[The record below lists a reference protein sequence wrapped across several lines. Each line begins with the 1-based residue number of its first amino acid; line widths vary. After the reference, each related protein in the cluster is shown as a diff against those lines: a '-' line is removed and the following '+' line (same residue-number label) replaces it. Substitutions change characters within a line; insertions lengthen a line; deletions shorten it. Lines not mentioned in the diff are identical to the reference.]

1 MSVISSRSHE
11 FVSSGVEPSGGILD
25 ESANLAARPFLLME
39 GGPLFTLQKRVGLIK
54 DGSPYLK
61 RRALVAALV
70 TWLPLLILAGMQG
83 LAFGH
88 NVPVPFLRD
97 FSTYSRFLLA
107 VPLLLLAENVL
118 GPRIAGAAA
127 HFVTSGV
134 IKEKDFQRFD
144 ALVDRGLRLR
154 DSVVAEIVILALA
167 YTLSWVSFR
176 SMPNHVST
184 WYRNIAETG
193 GTLTW
198 AGYWLVG
205 FCMPLYQFLVLR
217 WLWRLFLWFQFLS
230 RVCKLDLQLFP
241 THPDEAAGLGF
252 VGEAQRFF
260 GMILFAFSLGSTGV
274 LAREIVYDHIPL
286 ATFAPTIASYV
297 VIALLIVIGPL
308 MVFSGVLLKTKRV
321 GLHQYGA
328 LATAYT
334 GSFHQKWIEHKTP
347 EQEPLLGSA
356 DIQSLSDLGNSY
368 GYVEKMKP
376 LPVDPRTLLHL
387 VLASLL
393 PLTPLLLT
401 VMPLKDILKL
411 LLKAFA

>member
-1 MSVISSRSHE
+1 
-11 FVSSGVEPSGGILD
+11 VSSGVESPGGTLD
-25 ESANLAARPFLLME
+25 EDAKLAARPFLLME

-54 DGSPYLK
+54 EGFPYLK
-61 RRALVAALV
+61 RRALVAALI
-70 TWLPLLILAGMQG
+70 TWVPLLILAGLQG

-88 NVPVPFLRD
+88 KVPVPFLRD
-97 FSTYSRFLLA
+97 FSGYSRFLLA

-118 GPRIAGAAA
+118 GPRIAEAAA

-134 IKEKDFQRFD
+134 IKKKDFQRFD
-144 ALVDRGLRLR
+144 KLVELGLRSR
-154 DSVVAEIVILALA
+154 DSVIAEIVLIGLA
-167 YTLSWVSFR
+167 YALSWVAFR
-176 SMPNHVST
+176 AIPNHVST
-184 WYRNIAETG
+184 WYRSGAETD

-198 AGYWLVG
+198 AGYWLVA
-205 FCMPLYQFLVLR
+205 FCVPLYQFLVLR

-230 RVCKLDLQLFP
+230 RVCKLDLQLYP

-274 LAREIVYDHIPL
+274 LAREIVYNHIPL
-286 ATFAPTIASYV
+286 VAFAPSIAAYV

-308 MVFSGVLLKTKRV
+308 MVFTGVLLKTKRV

-328 LATAYT
+328 LATNYT

-356 DIQSLSDLGNSY
+356 DIQSLADLGNSY

-376 LPVDPRTLLHL
+376 LPVDPRTLLYL

-393 PLTPLLLT
+393 PLTPLLPT

-411 LLKAFA
+411 VLKAFA

>member
-1 MSVISSRSHE
+1 VNSQE
-11 FVSSGVEPSGGILD
+11 ETLD
-25 ESANLAARPFLLME
+25 EDAKLAAQPFLLME
-39 GGPLFTLQKRVGLIK
+39 GGPLFALQKRVGLIK
-54 DGSPYLK
+54 EGAPYLK
-61 RRALVAALV
+61 RRAVFAALI
-70 TWLPLLILAGMQG
+70 TWVPLLILAGMQG
-83 LAFGH
+83 FAFGH
-88 NVPVPFLRD
+88 NVPVPFLSD
-97 FSTYSRFLLA
+97 FSGYTRFLLA
-107 VPLLLLAENVL
+107 VPLLLLAENIL
-118 GPRIAGAAA
+118 GPRIAEAAA
-127 HFVTSGV
+127 HFVRSGV

-144 ALVDRGLRLR
+144 GLVDRGLRLR
-154 DSVVAEIVILALA
+154 DSAAAEVILAALA
-167 YTLSWVSFR
+167 YLLSWVSFR
-176 SMPNHVST
+176 EIPNHVAT
-184 WYRNIAETG
+184 WFRSSAETG

-205 FCMPLYQFLVLR
+205 FCMPLFQFLILR
-217 WLWRLFLWFQFLS
+217 WLWRLFLWFHFLS
-230 RVCKLDLQLFP
+230 GVCKLDLQLFP

-260 GMILFAFSLGSTGV
+260 GLILFAFSLASAGV

-286 ATFAPTIASYV
+286 VTYAPTIATYV
-297 VIALLIVIGPL
+297 VVALLIVVGPL
-308 MVFSGVLLKTKRV
+308 MVFTGVLLKTKRV

-328 LATAYT
+328 LATNYT
-334 GSFHQKWIEHKTP
+334 GSFHEKWIEHQTP

-356 DIQSLSDLGNSY
+356 DIQSLADLGNSY

-411 LLKAFA
+411 LLKVFA